1 MKFPIKILMVLLFSC
16 VSRADDSKLRELEV
30 RLASAQSQQDMN
42 IAAGEIAHYLDKQLS
57 EKEAEI
63 AKSLDAPGLQLF
75 SEASKLF
82 RAYRV
87 AQVSFEGDRYRGGSI
102 CPLMR
107 NEMFSRITRERLS
120 ALSVSLGTK

>member
-63 AKSLDAPGLQLF
+63 AKSLDSPGFAALLQGF
-75 SEASKLF
+75 EAFPS
-82 RAYRV
+82 
-87 AQVSFEGDRYRGGSI
+87 
-102 CPLMR
+102 
-107 NEMFSRITRERLS
+107 LS
-120 ALSVSLGTK
+120 CR

>member
-1 MKFPIKILMVLLFSC
+1 MVFLFSY

-42 IAAGEIAHYLDKQLS
+42 IASGEIAHCLDKQLS

-82 RAYRV
+82 RAYRA
-87 AQVSFEGDRYRGGSI
+87 AQVSFEGDRY
-102 CPLMR
+102 
-107 NEMFSRITRERLS
+107 
-120 ALSVSLGTK
+120 